1 MTSHLF
7 IIVTNSRQTC
17 VKMCVKNMRT
27 STGNAG
33 ADKKSSWKN
42 SRKILWGMASTAP
55 PSHPLKMLVTVYGGA
70 FLVWAW

>member
-1 MTSHLF
+1 
-7 IIVTNSRQTC
+7 
-17 VKMCVKNMRT
+17 MRT